1 MAGEFVGKYLEGK
14 GNVLIITSEPG
25 NVTMVERNDGFHAGL
40 AGYPDIKITEVMDDG
55 LSGMEG
61 YANTVENALN
71 ANPDYDF
78 IITNYSDCTYGA
90 LSILEMYPDKYGNI
104 KVSGYDA
111 DDDMLEMIKSGT
123 SPLVCTVAQ
132 NPYLIGHMGVESVKT
147 VLDGG
152 EVPVEQGADV
162 ILVTAENAD
171 SYAS

>member
-1 MAGEFVGKYLEGK
+1 
-14 GNVLIITSEPG
+14 
-25 NVTMVERNDGFHAGL
+25 
-40 AGYPDIKITEVMDDG
+40 
-55 LSGMEG
+55 
-61 YANTVENALN
+61 
-71 ANPDYDF
+71 
-78 IITNYSDCTYGA
+78 
-90 LSILEMYPDKYGNI
+90 MYPDKYGNI

-152 EVPVEQGADV
+152 EVPAEQGADV
-162 ILVTAENAD
+162 ILVTVENAD